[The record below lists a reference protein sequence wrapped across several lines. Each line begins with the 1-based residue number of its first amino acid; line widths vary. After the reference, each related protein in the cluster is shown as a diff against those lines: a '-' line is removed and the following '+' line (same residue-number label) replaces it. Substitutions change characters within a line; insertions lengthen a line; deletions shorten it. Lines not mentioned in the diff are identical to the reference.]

1 MTQRFK
7 DKVVLIS
14 GAGQGI
20 GLATAKR
27 MSSEGAIIIAGILD
41 DSQAAA
47 VKDYDSVRLNVRHE
61 ESWDATMDSLMKSH
75 GGLDVLINNAGIS
88 PQATAE
94 ETTRE
99 FWDEVMEINL
109 RGSFLG
115 CQKAIPIMR
124 NRGGGA
130 IVNLASINGI
140 RGNRRLV
147 AYAATKGAIVSMTMA
162 LALDHS
168 KDNIRVNCI
177 CPATI
182 DTAMPR
188 GMIAEAPDPE
198 LLKQQMIE
206 KHPIGRIGQPEE
218 VASTIAFLASDDAS
232 FMTGLAIPV
241 DGGRSIR

>member
-41 DSQAAA
+41 DSQAEA

-61 ESWDATMDSLMKSH
+61 ESWDAAIDSLMKSH

-147 AYAATKGAIVSMTMA
+147 AYAATMSPQCHQNNRKLHWSFQCLHWHPAYQIHGDLSPIRI
-162 LALDHS
+162 LS
-168 KDNIRVNCI
+168 KH
-177 CPATI
+177 
-182 DTAMPR
+182 
-188 GMIAEAPDPE
+188 
-198 LLKQQMIE
+198 L
-206 KHPIGRIGQPEE
+206 
-218 VASTIAFLASDDAS
+218 
-232 FMTGLAIPV
+232 
-241 DGGRSIR
+241 

>member
-1 MTQRFK
+1 
-7 DKVVLIS
+7 
-14 GAGQGI
+14 
-20 GLATAKR
+20 
-27 MSSEGAIIIAGILD
+27 
-41 DSQAAA
+41 
-47 VKDYDSVRLNVRHE
+47 
-61 ESWDATMDSLMKSH
+61 
-75 GGLDVLINNAGIS
+75 
-88 PQATAE
+88 
-94 ETTRE
+94 
-99 FWDEVMEINL
+99 MEINL

-182 DTAMPR
+182 DTEMPR

>member
-41 DSQAAA
+41 DSQAEA

-182 DTAMPR
+182 DTEMPR

>member
-1 MTQRFK
+1 MTERFK
-7 DKVVLIS
+7 GKVVLIS

-41 DSQAAA
+41 DSQAEA
-47 VKDYDSVRLNVRHE
+47 VKDDDSVRLNVRHE
-61 ESWDATMDSLMKSH
+61 ESWDATMDSLKKSH
-75 GGLDVLINNAGIS
+75 GGLDVLINDAGIS

-130 IVNLASINGI
+130 IVMGLRLEWGGGLTNG
-140 RGNRRLV
+140 
-147 AYAATKGAIVSMTMA
+147 GAVNIANVS
-162 LALDHS
+162 LALVHPEVDHH
-168 KDNIRVNCI
+168 DTLRV
-177 CPATI
+177 PVWVVV
-182 DTAMPR
+182 DWDR
-188 GMIAEAPDPE
+188 DLEAHFTWFHIHHFLE
-198 LLKQQMIE
+198 L
-206 KHPIGRIGQPEE
+206 
-218 VASTIAFLASDDAS
+218 
-232 FMTGLAIPV
+232 
-241 DGGRSIR
+241 

>member
-1 MTQRFK
+1 M
-7 DKVVLIS
+7 
-14 GAGQGI
+14 A
-20 GLATAKR
+20 
-27 MSSEGAIIIAGILD
+27 
-41 DSQAAA
+41 
-47 VKDYDSVRLNVRHE
+47 
-61 ESWDATMDSLMKSH
+61 
-75 GGLDVLINNAGIS
+75 
-88 PQATAE
+88 
-94 ETTRE
+94 
-99 FWDEVMEINL
+99 INL

-115 CQKAIPIMR
+115 CQKAIPVMR

-130 IVNLASINGI
+130 IVNIASINGI

-147 AYAATKGAIVSMTMA
+147 AYAATKGAIVSMTMS

-168 KDNIRVNCI
+168 QDNIRVNCV

-188 GMIAEAPDPE
+188 GMVAEAPDPA
-198 LLKQQMIE
+198 LLQRQMIE

-218 VASTIAFLASDDAS
+218 VASTIAFLASEDAS

>member
-1 MTQRFK
+1 MTNRFK
-7 DKVVLIS
+7 NKVVLIT

-27 MSSEGAIIIAGILD
+27 MASEGATIIAGILD
-41 DSQAAA
+41 DAQADA
-47 VKDYDSVRLNVRHE
+47 VKAYEAIKLDVRHE
-61 ESWDATMDSLMKSH
+61 ESWIAAMDSLMMSH
-75 GGLDVLINNAGIS
+75 GGLAVLINNAGIS

-94 ETTRE
+94 ETTPE
-99 FWDEVMEINL
+99 FLDEVMAINF
-109 RGSFLG
+109 RGSFLV
-115 CQKAIPIMR
+115 CQKAIPVMR

-130 IVNLASINGI
+130 IVNIASINGI

-147 AYAATKGAIVSMTMA
+147 AYAATKGAIVSMTMS

-168 KDNIRVNCI
+168 QDNIRVNCV

-188 GMIAEAPDPE
+188 GMVAEAPDLV
-198 LLKQQMIE
+198 LLQRQMIE

-218 VASTIAFLASDDAS
+218 VASTIAFLASEDAS

>member
-1 MTQRFK
+1 MTDRFRN
-7 DKVVLIS
+7 KVVLIT

-27 MSSEGAIIIAGILD
+27 MASEGAIIVAGTLD
-41 DSQAAA
+41 DTQANA
-47 VKDYDSVRLNVRHE
+47 VKDYEAVQLDVQHE
-61 ESWDATMDSLMKSH
+61 ESWISTMDSLVKSH

-94 ETTRE
+94 ETTPE
-99 FWDEVMEINL
+99 FWDEVMAINL

-115 CQKAIPIMR
+115 CQKAIPLMR
-124 NRGGGA
+124 KRGGGA
-130 IVNLASINGI
+130 IVNVASINGI

-147 AYAATKGAIVSMTMA
+147 AYAATKGAIVSMTMS

-168 KDNIRVNCI
+168 QDNIRVNCV

-182 DTAMPR
+182 DTAMPK
-188 GMIAEAPDPE
+188 GMIAEAPDPA
-198 LLKQQMIE
+198 LLKRQMNE

-218 VASTIAFLASDDAS
+218 VASTIAFLASEDAS

>member
-1 MTQRFK
+1 MIDRFK
-7 DKVVLIS
+7 NKVVLIT

-27 MSSEGAIIIAGILD
+27 MSSEGATIIAGILD
-41 DSQAAA
+41 DSQAEA
-47 VKDYDSVRLNVRHE
+47 VKDYEAVKLDVRHE
-61 ESWDATMDSLMKSH
+61 ESWEATIDFLMKAH
-75 GGLDVLINNAGIS
+75 GGLDVLVNNAGIS

-115 CQKAIPIMR
+115 CQKVIPLMR
-124 NRGGGA
+124 KRGGGA

-168 KDNIRVNCI
+168 QDNIRVNCV

-188 GMIAEAPDPE
+188 GMMAEAPDPA
-198 LLKQQMIE
+198 LLERQMIE

-218 VASTIAFLASDDAS
+218 VASTIAFLASEDAS

>member
-7 DKVVLIS
+7 DKVVLVS

-41 DSQAAA
+41 DSQAEA

-188 GMIAEAPDPE
+188 GMIAEAPDPG

>member
-1 MTQRFK
+1 MIDRFK
-7 DKVVLIS
+7 NKVVLIT

-27 MSSEGAIIIAGILD
+27 MSSEGATIIAGILD
-41 DSQAAA
+41 DSQAEA
-47 VKDYDSVRLNVRHE
+47 VKDYEAVKLDVRHE
-61 ESWDATMDSLMKSH
+61 ESWEATMDSLMKSH
-75 GGLDVLINNAGIS
+75 GGLDVLVNNAGIS

-115 CQKAIPIMR
+115 CQKAIPLMR
-124 NRGGGA
+124 KRGGGA

-168 KDNIRVNCI
+168 QDNIRVNCV

-188 GMIAEAPDPE
+188 GMMAEAPDPA
-198 LLKQQMIE
+198 LLERQMIE

-218 VASTIAFLASDDAS
+218 VASTIAFLASEDAS